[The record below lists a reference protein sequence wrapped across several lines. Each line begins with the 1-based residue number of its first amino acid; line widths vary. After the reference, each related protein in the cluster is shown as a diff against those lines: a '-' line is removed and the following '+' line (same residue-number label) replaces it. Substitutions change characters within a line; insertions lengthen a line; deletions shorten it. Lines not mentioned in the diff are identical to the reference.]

1 MDFLELGAAQAA
13 SALRD
18 GKTSASDYAEA
29 LIGQAEAHS
38 GLNAFIH
45 FDPEQ
50 VRTAA
55 RAADAKRA
63 AGRELG
69 PLHGVPLALKDNI
82 DVAGIPTTGGTLALR
97 DNVPDRNAPVAQSLF
112 DAGAICFGKANLHE
126 LAFGTTTN
134 NAAFGA
140 THNPYD
146 PSRIP
151 GGSSGGTGAAIAA
164 RMAPA
169 GLGSD
174 TGGSVRIPAGLCG
187 IAGFRPTTGRYPGA
201 GIVPISHTRDTAG
214 PMARRIEDIALLDGI
229 MSGGPTAVE
238 PASLSGVRIGVPRR
252 YFYEENDETVLHV
265 VEQAL
270 ERWRGYG
277 IELVEVDIPDIQA
290 AHEAAN
296 FPVILYEAIEDIGR
310 YLRDHGMRIDFADVV
325 AEVASP
331 DVQGILRPLLDDAAI
346 PRETYLKA
354 LNTHRPRLQRIYRD
368 YFATHGLA
376 AVAFPT
382 TPLAAEPIG
391 ADQRSLEDGGGKPAF
406 QKYDRNV
413 SPASNAG
420 IPSLS
425 LPAGMTAGGLPV
437 GITLDAPEHG
447 DAGLLAL
454 GLAIEARDG
463 PLPAPKPGQN

>member
-1 MDFLELGAAQAA
+1 MDLLELGAAQAA
-13 SALRD
+13 TALRNGD
-18 GKTSASDYAEA
+18 VSASDYAEA
-29 LIGQAEAHS
+29 LIGQAEVHAD
-38 GLNAFIH
+38 LNAFIH
-45 FDPEQ
+45 FDPER
-50 VRTAA
+50 VREAA
-55 RAADAKRA
+55 RAADASRA
-63 AGRELG
+63 AGGKLG

-82 DVAGIPTTGGTLALR
+82 DVAGIPTTGGTPALR
-97 DNVPDRNAPVAQSLF
+97 NNVPAQNAPVAQSLF

-140 THNPYD
+140 TGNPYD

-187 IAGFRPTTGRYPGA
+187 IAGFRPTTGRYPSA
-201 GIVPISHTRDTAG
+201 GIVPIARTRDTAG
-214 PMARRIEDIALLDGI
+214 PMARRVEDIVLLDGL
-229 MSGGPTAVE
+229 MSGAARALE
-238 PASLSGVRIGVPRR
+238 PASLRDARIGIPRR
-252 YFYEENDETVLHV
+252 YFYEENDGTVLQV

-270 ERWRGYG
+270 ARWRGYG
-277 IELVEVDIPDIQA
+277 IELVEVDIPEIQA

-310 YLRDHGMRIDFADVV
+310 YLRDHGMQIDFADVV

-331 DVQGILRPLLDDAAI
+331 DVQGILRPLLDDGAI
-346 PRETYLKA
+346 PRSAYLAAK
-354 LNTHRPRLQRIYRD
+354 NTHRPRLRQIYRD

-376 AVAFPT
+376 ALAFPT
-382 TPLAAEPIG
+382 TPIAAEPIG
-391 ADQRSLEDGGGKPAF
+391 ADQRSMEDDGDKPAF

-425 LPAGMTAGGLPV
+425 MPAGMTTGGLPV
-437 GITLDAPEHG
+437 GITLDAPERG
-447 DAGLLAL
+447 DASLLAL

-463 PLPAPKPGQN
+463 PLPAPMLG

>member
-1 MDFLELGAAQAA
+1 MDLLELGAAQAA
-13 SALRD
+13 RAIRKGD
-18 GKTSASDYAEA
+18 VSASDYAEA
-29 LIGQAEAHS
+29 LIGQAEAHAD
-38 GLNAFIH
+38 LNAFIH
-45 FDPEQ
+45 FDPER
-50 VRTAA
+50 VRKAA
-55 RAADAKRA
+55 RAADTKRA
-63 AGRELG
+63 VGGKLG

-82 DVAGIPTTGGTLALR
+82 DVAGIPTTGGTRALR
-97 DNVPDRNAPVAQSLF
+97 DNVPARNAPVAQSLF
-112 DAGAICFGKANLHE
+112 DAGALCFGKTNLHE

-140 THNPYD
+140 TRNPYD

-187 IAGFRPTTGRYPGA
+187 IVGFRPTTGRYPGA
-201 GIVPISHTRDTAG
+201 GIVPIAHTRDTAG

-229 MSGGPTAVE
+229 MAGAAAATE
-238 PASLSGVRIGVPRR
+238 PASLGGVRIGIPRR
-252 YFYEENDETVLHV
+252 YFYEENEATVLQI

-270 ERWRGYG
+270 KRWRGYG
-277 IELVEVDIPDIQA
+277 IKLVEVDIPDIQA

-296 FPVILYEAIEDIGR
+296 FPVILYEAIEDISG
-310 YLRDHGMRIDFADVV
+310 YLRDHGMKIDFAAVV

-346 PRETYLKA
+346 PRDAYLEA
-354 LNTHRPRLQRIYRD
+354 INTHRPRLQRIYRD

-382 TPLAAEPIG
+382 TPIAAEPIG
-391 ADQRSLEDGGGKPAF
+391 ADQRSMEDDGDKPAF

-425 LPAGMTAGGLPV
+425 LPVGMTTGGLPV

-447 DAGLLAL
+447 DASLLAL

-463 PLPAPKPGQN
+463 PLPAPKLS

>member
-1 MDFLELGAAQAA
+1 MDLLELGAAQAA
-13 SALRD
+13 AALRNGD
-18 GKTSASDYAEA
+18 VSASEYADALIAQAEA
-29 LIGQAEAHS
+29 LAD
-38 GLNAFIH
+38 LNAFIH

-50 VRTAA
+50 VRGAA
-55 RAADAKRA
+55 LAADAKRA
-63 AGRELG
+63 SGSELG
-69 PLHGVPLALKDNI
+69 PLHGVPLVLKDNI
-82 DVAGIPTTGGTLALR
+82 DVAGIPNTGGTPALR
-97 DNVPDRNAPVAQSLF
+97 RNVPDRNAPVAQALF
-112 DAGAICFGKANLHE
+112 DAGAICLGKANLHE

-134 NAAFGA
+134 NGAFGA
-140 THNPYD
+140 AHNPYD
-146 PSRIP
+146 PTRIP
-151 GGSSGGTGAAIAA
+151 GGSSGGTGAAVAA

-187 IAGFRPTTGRYPGA
+187 IVGFRPTTGRYPGA
-201 GIVPISHTRDTAG
+201 GIVPIAHTRDTAG
-214 PMARRIEDIALLDGI
+214 PMARRVEDIVLLDGL
-229 MSGGPTAVE
+229 MSGAATALE
-238 PASLSGVRIGVPRR
+238 PSGLGEARIGIPRR
-252 YFYEENDETVLHV
+252 YFYEDNDEDVLRV

-296 FPVILYEAIEDIGR
+296 FPVILYEATQDIEHYAR
-310 YLRDHGMRIDFADVV
+310 EHGMETDFAAIV

-331 DVQGILRPLLDDAAI
+331 DVQGILRPLLDDGAI
-346 PRETYLKA
+346 SRETYLEA
-354 LNTHRPRLQRIYRD
+354 LNTHRPRLQQIYRD

-391 ADQRSLEDGGGKPAF
+391 ADQRGMEDGDDKPAF

-425 LPAGMTAGGLPV
+425 LPVGMTASGLPV
-437 GITLDAPEHG
+437 GITLDAPEG
-447 DAGLLAL
+447 EDAHLLAL
-454 GLAIEARDG
+454 GAAIESRDG
-463 PLPAPKPGQN
+463 PLPPPKLG

>member
-1 MDFLELGAAQAA
+1 MDLLELGAAQAA
-13 SALRD
+13 TVLRNGD
-18 GKTSASDYAEA
+18 VSASDYAEA
-29 LIGQAEAHS
+29 LIGQAEAHA
-38 GLNAFIH
+38 GLNALIH
-45 FDPEQ
+45 FDPDQ
-50 VRTAA
+50 VREAA
-55 RAADAKRA
+55 RTADAKRT
-63 AGRELG
+63 AGGDLG

-97 DNVPDRNAPVAQSLF
+97 NNVPSRNAPVAQSLF
-112 DAGAICFGKANLHE
+112 DAGALCLGKTNLHE

-140 THNPYD
+140 AKNPYD

-151 GGSSGGTGAAIAA
+151 GGSSGGTAAAIAA

-201 GIVPISHTRDTAG
+201 GIVPIAHTRDTAG
-214 PMARRIEDIALLDGI
+214 PMARHIEDIALLDGI
-229 MSGGPTAVE
+229 MSGSAAPIE
-238 PASLSGVRIGVPRR
+238 MASLGGVRIGIPRR
-252 YFYEENDETVLHV
+252 YFYEDNDAAVLHV

-277 IELVEVDIPDIQA
+277 IELIEVDIPDVQA

-296 FPVILYEAIEDIGR
+296 FPVILYEVIGDLES
-310 YLRDHGMRIDFADVV
+310 YLRDHGLKMDFADVV

-331 DVQGILRPLLDDAAI
+331 DVQGILRPLLEGAAI
-346 PRETYLKA
+346 PRETYLA
-354 LNTHRPRLQRIYRD
+354 AMNTHRPRLQQIYRD
-368 YFATHGLA
+368 YFADHGLA

-391 ADQRSLEDGGGKPAF
+391 ADQRSMEDDGGKPAF

-425 LPAGMTAGGLPV
+425 FPAGMTSEGLPV
-437 GITLDAPEHG
+437 GITLDAPEG
-447 DAGLLAL
+447 TDASLLSL

-463 PLPAPKPGQN
+463 RLPAPKLG